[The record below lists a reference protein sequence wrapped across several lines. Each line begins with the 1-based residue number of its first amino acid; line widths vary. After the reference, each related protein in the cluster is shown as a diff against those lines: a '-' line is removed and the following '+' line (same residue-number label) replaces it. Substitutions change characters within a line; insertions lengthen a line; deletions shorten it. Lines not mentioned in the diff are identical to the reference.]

1 MVQMNLEKNW
11 RKEIQKKKWKR
22 GQALLGQPR
31 LPFGPGSG
39 PACLPLPSPARGRP
53 PRPSQRRPRGGR
65 TPAMGAP
72 RPTGFTWSGRRPEPP
87 GRSIRSVAR
96 ASLPPPSARERNR
109 SRRSS
114 AAAPS
119 PEKLRCSPPATLVP
133 QSRRQNHQRAR
144 RRRGKLLRTLY
155 RGESPSN
162 TVNRSSELLRPR
174 RRAPPRRTSLVSAS
188 FRLLFGA
195 LDP

>member
-1 MVQMNLEKNW
+1 MVQMNLEKNL
-11 RKEIQKKKWKR
+11 RKEIQKKMER
-22 GQALLGQPR
+22 GTGAAGPTPP
-31 LPFGPGSG
+31 PF
-39 PACLPLPSPARGRP
+39 
-53 PRPSQRRPRGGR
+53 RPSQRPGLPPPPLSPARAAPASLHPA
-65 TPAMGAP
+65 PAMWRPYAGVVDAP
-72 RPTGFTWSGRRPEPP
+72 RPTGLTWSGRRPEPP
-87 GRSIRSVAR
+87 GRSTRSVAR
-96 ASLPPPSARERNR
+96 SSSSARKCNR

-119 PEKLRCSPPATLVP
+119 PEKLRCSPSATPVP
-133 QSRRQNHQRAR
+133 QPRRQNHQRTR

-162 TVNRSSELLRPR
+162 AVNRSSELLRPR
-174 RRAPPRRTSLVSAS
+174 FVSAS

>member
-1 MVQMNLEKNW
+1 MEKGTGAAGPTPPPF
-11 RKEIQKKKWKR
+11 RPRQ
-22 GQALLGQPR
+22 QPG
-31 LPFGPGSG
+31 LPPH
-39 PACLPLPSPARGRP
+39 PLSPARVAPASLHPAPATWRP
-53 PRPSQRRPRGGR
+53 YAGVMDAS
-65 TPAMGAP
+65 
-72 RPTGFTWSGRRPEPP
+72 RPTGLTWSGRRPEPL
-87 GRSIRSVAR
+87 GRSTRSVAR
-96 ASLPPPSARERNR
+96 ASLSPSSTRERNR

-119 PEKLRCSPPATLVP
+119 PEKLRCSPPATPVP
-133 QSRRQNHQRAR
+133 QTRRQNHQRAR

-162 TVNRSSELLRPR
+162 AVNRSSELLRPR
-174 RRAPPRRTSLVSAS
+174 RRAPPRRTSFVSAS